1 MQQRSVLPAPPST
14 TSWVFP
20 DALYR
25 NQAGTRTWHPPG
37 NNSQFWGSLV
47 VNCRLPS
54 GFRRVVDGKD
64 GGGSDERWGREW
76 ERKTERKEEHSGS
89 ASTITNGPPAEASA
103 ILGVCSA
110 PVLSCCCAASTVP
123 SLSPA
128 PERTLSEQRETHRAI
143 GNMGPTLF
151 LTYDYS
157 KLYITGVAN
166 LFNIE
171 CHFLCAIDSKN
182 QQ

>member
-1 MQQRSVLPAPPST
+1 MQQRSILPDPPST
-14 TSWVFP
+14 TSRDFP

-25 NQAGTRTWHPPG
+25 TQAGTRTWHPPG
-37 NNSQFWGSLV
+37 NNSHFWDSLV
-47 VNCRLPS
+47 VNWLPS
-54 GFRRVVDGKD
+54 GFQRLVDGKD

-128 PERTLSEQRETHRAI
+128 PERTLSEQRERHRVI
-143 GNMGPTLF
+143 GNRGSTMFFFT
-151 LTYDYS
+151 
-157 KLYITGVAN
+157 
-166 LFNIE
+166 
-171 CHFLCAIDSKN
+171 
-182 QQ
+182 